1 MFKKS
6 RLILAGLLVVAA
18 VTGCRSDSSCRNGSC
33 GAAPRSVPA
42 ASNPGY
48 VPTNPTYAPSDGSG
62 TRTPVMLPP
71 AGSGSRGEGSG
82 SR

>member
-1 MFKKS
+1 MIHKP
-6 RLILAGLLVVAA
+6 RLVLAGLLVTAA
-18 VTGCRSDSSCRNGSC
+18 LTGCRSNSSCRNGSC
-33 GAAPRSVPA
+33 GVAPRPAPA

-48 VPTNPTYAPSDGSG
+48 VPANPTYAPSDGSG
-62 TRTPVMLPP
+62 TRSPAMLPP